1 MFRESDIIDVWFD
14 SGSMPYAQWHYPFE
28 NKELIENS
36 LFFPADF
43 IAEGVD
49 QTRGWFYTLH
59 AISSMVFDSVA
70 YKNVVSNGLVLDKN
84 GQKMSKRLGNAVDPF
99 KTINDFGAD
108 ATRWYMIS
116 NSNPWDNLKFDIDG
130 IEEVKRKFFGTLYNT
145 YSFFSLYANIDG
157 FDNSENEIDFSKRPE
172 LDRWIISKLNSLI
185 IEVDNYYKDFEPTK
199 AARAISNFVINN
211 LSNWYV
217 RLNRR
222 RFWKGEYGEDKIS
235 AFQTLFSVLI
245 DICKMSSPI
254 SPFFTDKLYID
265 LTKNVYFK
273 NKKIS
278 IHLESFPVADP
289 QKINRKLEEK
299 INFAQNISSLVL
311 SLRAKQKIKVRQ
323 PLNKII
329 IPVNNDKEKSI
340 INSISNE
347 LKAEVN
353 VKNIEFMMG
362 ESDLLIKS
370 IKPNFKKLGPKYGK
384 QMKEISKIV
393 NLLDNEEIMKFEK
406 TKKIDLIIDKKTITF
421 ELDDFEISSKDI
433 EGLIVAND
441 GKLTVALDVN
451 ITEELQLEGIARE
464 FVSKIQSLRKEI
476 ELDVTDRINFSYFS
490 DVQLKEAIDKNL
502 EYIKRET
509 LTQRIEFKDDLKEF
523 IEIKIN
529 NSIIKINITKV

>member
-1 MFRESDIIDVWFD
+1 M
-14 SGSMPYAQWHYPFE
+14 
-28 NKELIENS
+28 
-36 LFFPADF
+36 
-43 IAEGVD
+43 
-49 QTRGWFYTLH
+49 
-59 AISSMVFDSVA
+59 
-70 YKNVVSNGLVLDKN
+70 
-84 GQKMSKRLGNAVDPF
+84 
-99 KTINDFGAD
+99 
-108 ATRWYMIS
+108 
-116 NSNPWDNLKFDIDG
+116 
-130 IEEVKRKFFGTLYNT
+130 
-145 YSFFSLYANIDG
+145 
-157 FDNSENEIDFSKRPE
+157 
-172 LDRWIISKLNSLI
+172 DRWIISKLNSLI

-235 AFQTLFSVLI
+235 AFQTLFSVII

-384 QMKEISKIV
+384 QMKEISKTV

-464 FVSKIQSLRKEI
+464 FVSNIQSLRKEI

-490 DVQLKEAIDKNL
+490 DVQLKEAIEKNL